1 MARLLL
7 ILLVKFD
14 VATYYPYDFGQVIFF
29 SISLLLYLSDL
40 FGVEPQGSKD
50 EGRRAV
56 KQRRRIKCVIKPA
69 TASQ

>member
-29 SISLLLYLSDL
+29 FLFLYFYILVIYL
-40 FGVEPQGSKD
+40 EWNPRVARMRE
-50 EGRRAV
+50 EG
-56 KQRRRIKCVIKPA
+56 Q
-69 TASQ
+69 

>member
-1 MARLLL
+1 MTLG
-7 ILLVKFD
+7 KSF
-14 VATYYPYDFGQVIFF
+14 FF
-29 SISLLLYLSDL
+29 SISLLLYLNDL

-56 KQRRRIKCVIKPA
+56 KQRRRVKCVIKPA